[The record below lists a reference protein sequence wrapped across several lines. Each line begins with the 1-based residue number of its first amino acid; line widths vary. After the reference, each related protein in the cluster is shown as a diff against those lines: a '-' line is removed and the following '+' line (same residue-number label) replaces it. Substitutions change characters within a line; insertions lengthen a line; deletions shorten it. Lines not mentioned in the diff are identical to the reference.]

1 MRFRKIIIAI
11 LCFAIAGY
19 ISYWIKE
26 IIDTRYPEYALPTV
40 KVTADGQPLEVS
52 MSDCSWSF
60 LNGETYVVQPPDNL
74 YDVSLPH
81 NAVLGGEQLEIQ
93 FSQKVQVLRIYRSE
107 PYSYNFIMAE
117 EDLVIPYDKG
127 GYIYQVYAQFER
139 GYEMIYFYVVV
150 E

>member
-1 MRFRKIIIAI
+1 
-11 LCFAIAGY
+11 
-19 ISYWIKE
+19 
-26 IIDTRYPEYALPTV
+26 
-40 KVTADGQPLEVS
+40 